1 MLCFLFNSFAREKRH
16 KRVEYYSLHFTISI
30 EKEGV
35 NIAKDAY

>member
-1 MLCFLFNSFAREKRH
+1 MLCFLLNSFTREKMH

>member
-1 MLCFLFNSFAREKRH
+1 MLCFLLNSFARENRH
-16 KRVEYYSLHFTISI
+16 KRVEYSSLHFTISI

>member
-1 MLCFLFNSFAREKRH
+1 MLCFLFNSFAREKMY
-16 KRVEYYSLHFTISI
+16 KRVESYSLHFTISI